1 MAKAE
6 VASAKNLYGILSTGC
21 FCYVMQVL
29 SFFSLIFSLPPKLK
43 LLRPFIVVI
52 IFMFMRSVGVLE
64 SFLVEASG
72 HSRRGIP
79 LCYKSESIHEFKF
92 EKRRNGWGI
101 SKAPGAGGCGLRAF
115 AMVLCSGP

>member
-43 LLRPFIVVI
+43 LLRPLIVVI
-52 IFMFMRSVGVLE
+52 IFSFMNNAQEICTRYVG
-64 SFLVEASG
+64 
-72 HSRRGIP
+72 
-79 LCYKSESIHEFKF
+79 KF
-92 EKRRNGWGI
+92 F
-101 SKAPGAGGCGLRAF
+101 GG
-115 AMVLCSGP
+115 S